1 VFILW
6 WWNCWPPVS
15 SLSGCVSGMLVRPSP
30 SSRVPSSVLSPGPAL
45 SQAGAPP
52 SQGTVR
58 LLLPGRRRL
67 MREEDSSGT
76 DSDGEEGNIVV
87 PSSSVDHLNV
97 SGSKRPAPSG
107 QGEAS
112 SGLPK
117 RIRVPSPL
125 PAPASSDSGI
135 AVDSGASDSD
145 VIYVRTERV
154 SLSQTFLTSWLVRKV

>member
-1 VFILW
+1 MVV
-6 WWNCWPPVS
+6 CS
-15 SLSGCVSGMLVRPSP
+15 SP
-30 SSRVPSSVLSPGPAL
+30 SSWVPPSVVSPGSVLSR
-45 SQAGAPP
+45 AGAPP
-52 SQGTVR
+52 RRGPVR
-58 LLLPGRRRL
+58 PLLPGRRRL

-76 DSDGEEGNIVV
+76 GSDGEEGDVVV
-87 PSSSVDHLNV
+87 PSSYVSYLRV

-107 QGEAS
+107 QWEAS

-125 PAPASSDSGI
+125 PAPAPSDSGI